1 MKYES
6 IKIATKPIILDCV
19 GVGLCGS
26 ITFAFSLKIETTI
39 IRHYFSVLPTIQS
52 GTIIHYRYLLIEK
65 KSAIL
70 TNSIL
75 KCIKFC
81 INTSSIN
88 KQRVPLSFNSLKKIK
103 RGKLVS
109 FLLFLHHMVLEIY
122 EQQSFLK
129 NSVVFHTFKVPSIS
143 DQSSCNI
150 IFWQYP
156 FL

>member
-81 INTSSIN
+81 INTSGIN
-88 KQRVPLSFNSLKKIK
+88 KQRVPLVNVWGK
-103 RGKLVS
+103 RFKL
-109 FLLFLHHMVLEIY
+109 
-122 EQQSFLK
+122 
-129 NSVVFHTFKVPSIS
+129 P
-143 DQSSCNI
+143 
-150 IFWQYP
+150 
-156 FL
+156 

>member
-6 IKIATKPIILDCV
+6 IKIAAKPIILDCV
-19 GVGLCGS
+19 GVDLCGS

-39 IRHYFSVLPTIQS
+39 IRHYFSVLPIQW

-103 RGKLVS
+103 REKW
-109 FLLFLHHMVLEIY
+109 
-122 EQQSFLK
+122 
-129 NSVVFHTFKVPSIS
+129 VFFFTF
-143 DQSSCNI
+143 SSSYGFGN
-150 IFWQYP
+150 
-156 FL
+156 